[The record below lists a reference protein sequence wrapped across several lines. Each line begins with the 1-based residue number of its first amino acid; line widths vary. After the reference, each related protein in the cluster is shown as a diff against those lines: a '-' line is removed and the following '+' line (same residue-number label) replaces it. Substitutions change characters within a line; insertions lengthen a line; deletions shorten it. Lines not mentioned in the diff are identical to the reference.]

1 MLKFSVDPSLRNR
14 LTRGDLEHPGII
26 QQLQAEYAT
35 IRSVMFDRYRDNVDA
50 LIDEIGRDEPQKP
63 RRWVHD
69 GLRRELP
76 AESQEA
82 FEARVKR
89 SAFSNLLQNEERLC
103 LDAMIAKL
111 NELGYDVR
119 GLNSRSHLSRGRS
132 HWVLSVC
139 CVSSSSAAKKV

>member
-1 MLKFSVDPSLRNR
+1 MHKFSVDRSLRDR

-50 LIDEIGRDEPQKP
+50 LIGEIGRDEPQKP
-63 RRWVHD
+63 RRWVRD

-103 LDAMIAKL
+103 LDAMIVKL
-111 NELGYDVR
+111 
-119 GLNSRSHLSRGRS
+119 
-132 HWVLSVC
+132 
-139 CVSSSSAAKKV
+139 